1 MIRTYASLFQRKYI
15 RDCYVYIMLMWL
27 LPYYRLSP
35 DGRDST
41 IDTIDGI
48 VWTLTNVATKEQLN
62 TLIQKCTNRAYAR
75 GSNNETRSI
84 IPQLEAGNRFTSVV
98 TFSDP
103 IFDVGLIGDSVKF
116 VLKSELWELVQA
128 VCKVLNL
135 ECSKKEARQVALEIE
150 NAYRTGYAAMPKKPS
165 QGNSRKSRTKKTS
178 KGNSRKS
185 RRSSNTDDV
194 DPDDNGVGGEA
205 NEGKQH

>member
-1 MIRTYASLFQRKYI
+1 
-15 RDCYVYIMLMWL
+15 MLTWL
-27 LPYYRLSP
+27 LIYYRLSP

-48 VWTLTNVATKEQLN
+48 VWTLTNVATKEQLD

-84 IPQLEAGNRFTSVV
+84 IPQLEAGYRFTSVV
-98 TFSDP
+98 SFSDP

-116 VLKSELWELVQA
+116 VLKSELWDLVQA
-128 VCKVLNL
+128 ACKVLNL
-135 ECSKKEARQVALEIE
+135 ECSKKEARLVAREIE
-150 NAYRTGYAAMPKKPS
+150 NAYTTGYAAMAKKPS
-165 QGNSRKSRTKKTS
+165 QGNSRKSREKKTS
-178 KGNSRKS
+178 KDKSKKS
-185 RRSSNTDDV
+185 RRSSKTDDV
-194 DPDDNGVGGEA
+194 DSDDNGVGGEA